1 MANTLIRS
9 LVFRTSPNEALAFC
23 ADLLKS
29 SVVMPDIHTFPLLL
43 KACSEIP
50 SLSLGKAIH
59 AHVYKMGFSSEV
71 SVLNLLVQMYASCGL
86 VDSAKLVF
94 DRIYEYDDASWN
106 IMLGG
111 YLKLGELQIA
121 QNLFD
126 NMPERNVVS
135 WSIMINWH
143 VQNSHF
149 KESWRLFREMLRE
162 KFEPNERVFVNV
174 LSSCAHL
181 GARTRK
187 VD

>member
-1 MANTLIRS
+1 
-9 LVFRTSPNEALAFC
+9 
-23 ADLLKS
+23 
-29 SVVMPDIHTFPLLL
+29 MPMFTKWDFPL
-43 KACSEIP
+43 
-50 SLSLGKAIH
+50 
-59 AHVYKMGFSSEV
+59 
-71 SVLNLLVQMYASCGL
+71 
-86 VDSAKLVF
+86 
-94 DRIYEYDDASWN
+94 RIYEYDDASWN